1 MLRVLTRQP
10 SSQWFRFLLFA
21 SAIGIFSANEIIL
34 AQSGRRPKT
43 TAATPSPQV
52 SEPVDSKTVAQEQI
66 LYVIIGGHDI
76 DPDTKESWST
86 QVSTVVKACTAQ
98 LKEPPQMP
106 FEIKNGGK
114 MTKTEAIERA
124 KRETDAYVLWF
135 GYRTQLIGL
144 EYQMMYMDYVVL
156 KPKSA
161 STLTEG
167 RIDFRTSKQSADP
180 GGVLRLP
187 RGQTR
192 SRSQGHILENGGREM
207 ADRVRNKL

>member
-1 MLRVLTRQP
+1 
-10 SSQWFRFLLFA
+10 
-21 SAIGIFSANEIIL
+21 
-34 AQSGRRPKT
+34 
-43 TAATPSPQV
+43 
-52 SEPVDSKTVAQEQI
+52 
-66 LYVIIGGHDI
+66 
-76 DPDTKESWST
+76 
-86 QVSTVVKACTAQ
+86 
-98 LKEPPQMP
+98 MP